1 MGIFDFL
8 DPLTD
13 AISEFLIDSGWTLP
27 ALSTILLLLVSLIVS
42 SFSGLVNRAV
52 LDMEELA
59 DNSKKMQEH
68 QKRKKLA
75 RETADKKL
83 WISVKRNEENF
94 LELQRKTM
102 TKRMVPSLFTMLPL
116 IFVFQTLRSTFQQ
129 DDNREYNSCYDAS
142 LPDPTDHCDRSSGVV
157 AVLPFKVS
165 KDIPLISG
173 WFSTLNGDSNLS
185 VAGFGFWYFLSA
197 IVLSTLLQ
205 RIFGINLTGMQNPM
219 QQQE

>member
-8 DPLTD
+8 DPLTN
-13 AISEFLIDSGWTLP
+13 AISNFLIDSGTTLP
-27 ALSTILLLLVSLIVS
+27 AFSTILLLIVSLIVS
-42 SFSGLVNRAV
+42 SFSGMVNRAV
-52 LDMEELA
+52 LNMEELA
-59 DNSKKMQEH
+59 ENSKKMQEH

-83 WISVKRNEENF
+83 WISVKRNEEHF
-94 LELQRKTM
+94 LELQRSTM

-129 DDNREYNSCYDAS
+129 EENRELNVCYDAA
-142 LPDPTDHCDRSSGVV
+142 LANPTENCDRSSGVV
-157 AVLPFKVS
+157 AVLPFKVNR
-165 KDIPLISG
+165 DIPLIG
-173 WFSTLNGDSNLS
+173 KWFSGLNGDPNLS

-205 RIFGINLTGMQNPM
+205 RMLGINLTGMQNPM
-219 QQQE
+219 QQQN